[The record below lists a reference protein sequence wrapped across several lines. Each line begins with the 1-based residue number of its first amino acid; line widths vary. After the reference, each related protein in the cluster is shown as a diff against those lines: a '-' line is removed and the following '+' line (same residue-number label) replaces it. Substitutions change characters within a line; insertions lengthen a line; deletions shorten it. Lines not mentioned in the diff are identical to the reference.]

1 MSISKNRKREIFFG
15 WFFVMPALL
24 YFVVF
29 RIYPMIQ
36 CLYLSFFEYDLST
49 LKFVGLGNFRY
60 LIGDQIFRKS
70 LSVTFWYI
78 ILTCL
83 LEWPAALGLALVLC
97 RPFRFKNFFQ
107 VTYLTPF
114 MLPIS
119 AVAIIWI
126 MMYHPRG
133 IINSILYSFT
143 GTSPIRWLFSERFA
157 LLAMVIMSFWRDV
170 GYYAIFLVAGLLV
183 IPKEYYEVAE
193 IDGAN
198 FLRRFLHITLPLL
211 KPAFV
216 FVILL
221 SVVRLLQTIDAFIIM
236 TGGGPG
242 NSTRILGVLMYDT
255 GLRFYRMGRASAI
268 ALILFAFVLAFSLIQ
283 LRIFKTEYYQ

>member
-1 MSISKNRKREIFFG
+1 MRLSGSRKREIFFG
-15 WFFVMPALL
+15 WLFVMPALL

-29 RIYPMIQ
+29 RILPMGH
-36 CLYLSFFEYDLST
+36 CLYLSFFKYDLST
-49 LKFVGLGNFRY
+49 SSFVGLGNFQY
-60 LIGDQIFRKS
+60 LIGDHIFRKS

-78 ILTCL
+78 TLTCL
-83 LEWPAALGLALVLC
+83 LEWPAALALALTLS
-97 RPFRFKNFFQ
+97 RPFRFRNFFQ

-133 IINSILYSFT
+133 VINSTLYSLA
-143 GTSPIRWLFSERFA
+143 GISPIRWLFSQKFA
-157 LLAMVIMSFWRDV
+157 LFAMVIMSFWKDV

-221 SVVRLLQTIDAFIIM
+221 SIIRLFQAVDAFIIM

-268 ALILFAFVLAFSLIQ
+268 AVVLFAFVLAFSLIQ